1 MLATQHN
8 VYDTKA
14 AFEKF
19 IINDKTL
26 ALTPQKYI
34 DIFGYHHRNQFD
46 GKKLLADK
54 KINKLIFKSTK
65 YCNLYWN
72 TQGAVTTQF
81 FVWVTSRSICT
92 QSGNVSQKNGF
103 KWKLFRF

>member
-1 MLATQHN
+1 MPTWLVGRTMLATQHN

-14 AFEKF
+14 AFAKF
-19 IINDKTL
+19 VINDKKL
-26 ALTPQKYI
+26 ALTPQKYL
-34 DIFGYHHRNQFD
+34 DIFGYHHRNQND

-72 TQGAVTTQF
+72 TQGAVTTQ
-81 FVWVTSRSICT
+81 VTSHSICT

-103 KWKLFRF
+103 K